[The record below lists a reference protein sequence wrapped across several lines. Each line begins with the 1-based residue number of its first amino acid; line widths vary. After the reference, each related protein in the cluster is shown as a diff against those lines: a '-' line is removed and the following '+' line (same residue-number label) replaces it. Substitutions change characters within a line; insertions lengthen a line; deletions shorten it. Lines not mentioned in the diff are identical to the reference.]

1 MGVLTVGL
9 SSRLTNLG
17 CVCVCVCVCVCT
29 YVCMHSSE
37 IGALI
42 YHPRASAGKTWGL
55 VIRVFKPSESLRDR
69 SPWRGQ

>member
-1 MGVLTVGL
+1 MGSHCGSVEQ
-9 SSRLTNLG
+9 TNQPG
-17 CVCVCVCVCVCT
+17 VCVCVCVCVYMCM
-29 YVCMHSSE
+29 CMHSSK

-42 YHPRASAGKTWGL
+42 YHPRASAGETWGL